1 MPDGAGTPVTG
12 SPVYD
17 VILPAGGTLD
27 DHFAKVALT
36 PVKALI
42 RTGDNLLI
50 LRALEALRLS
60 GRSARIVVVGGD
72 EVRRA
77 MEDKVE
83 AVVPAG
89 PSLPDNILA
98 GVKELLKMERPPE
111 RILIVTTDLPYI
123 TDKTLAAWLDTCPPG
138 ADFCGA
144 LVDSESYTDRF
155 PGSSSTWAKLKD
167 GSFTLGGVFLVR
179 TAALKK
185 AMPQI
190 EKVVANR
197 KSITGMAGLLGFGF
211 LTKVMTRRV
220 TVWECERK
228 VEEIL
233 GGGLKVSAVPD
244 SPPEL
249 AFDIDDIA
257 DYEYAL
263 RNK

>member
-1 MPDGAGTPVTG
+1 M
-12 SPVYD
+12 SEVYD
-17 VILPAGGTLD
+17 VILPAGGVLD

-60 GRSARIVVVGGD
+60 GRSGRIVVVGGE
-72 EVRRA
+72 EVQRA
-77 MEDKVE
+77 LEGRVD
-83 AVVPAG
+83 AIVPAG
-89 PSLPDNILA
+89 PSLPDNILK
-98 GVKELLKMERPPE
+98 GLKKLLTMENPPE
-111 RILIVTTDLPYI
+111 RLLIVTTDLPYI
-123 TDKTLAAWLDTCPPG
+123 DEKVLTKWLDLCPPG

-144 LVDSESYTDRF
+144 LVESTEYIDRF
-155 PGSSSTWAKLKD
+155 PGSTSTWAKLKD
-167 GSFTLGGVFLVR
+167 GNFTLGGIFLVR
-179 TAALKK
+179 TDALRK

-190 EKVVANR
+190 ERVVAQR
-197 KSITGMAGLLGFGF
+197 KSIRGMAGLLGVGF
-211 LTKVMTRRV
+211 LLKVMSRQI
-220 TVWECERK
+220 TVEECERK

-233 GGGLKVSAVPD
+233 GAKVSAVPN

-249 AFDIDDIA
+249 AFDIDDIV

>member
-1 MPDGAGTPVTG
+1 M
-12 SPVYD
+12 SEVYD
-17 VILPAGGTLD
+17 VILPAGGVLD

-50 LRALEALRLS
+50 LRTLEALRLS
-60 GRSARIVVVGGD
+60 GRTARIVVVGGD
-72 EVRRA
+72 EVRGA
-77 MEDKVE
+77 MEGRVE

-89 PSLPDNILA
+89 PSLPDNILK
-98 GVKELLKMERPPE
+98 GLKELLAMENPPE
-111 RILIVTTDLPYI
+111 RLLIVTTDLPYI
-123 TDKTLAAWLDTCPPG
+123 DDKVLVKWLDTCPPG

-144 LVDSESYTDRF
+144 LVDEGAYVDRF

-167 GSFTLGGVFLVR
+167 GNFTLGGVFLVR
-179 TAALKK
+179 TSALKK

-190 EKVVANR
+190 EKAVANR
-197 KSITGMAGLLGFGF
+197 KSIRGLAGLLGMGF
-211 LTKVMTRRV
+211 LLKVMTRQA
-220 TVWECERK
+220 TVDECERK

-233 GGGLKVSAVPD
+233 GVKVSAVPD
-244 SPPEL
+244 APPEL
-249 AFDIDDIA
+249 AFDIDDIV

>member
-1 MPDGAGTPVTG
+1 M
-12 SPVYD
+12 YD

-27 DHFAKVALT
+27 DHFARVALT

-42 RTGDNLLI
+42 RVGDNLLI

-60 GRSARIVVVGGD
+60 GRAGRVVVVGGED
-72 EVRRA
+72 VRRA
-77 MEDKVE
+77 IEDRVD

-98 GVKELLKMERPPE
+98 GLKALLTMENPPE
-111 RILIVTTDLPYI
+111 RLLIVTTDLPYI
-123 TDKTLAAWLDTCPPG
+123 DAKVLGEWLDLCPPG

-144 LVDSESYTDRF
+144 LVDEAAYVDRF
-155 PGSSSTWAKLKD
+155 PGSSSTWAKLRD
-167 GSFTLGGVFLVR
+167 GNFTLGGVFLVR
-179 TAALKK
+179 TAALRK

-190 EKVVANR
+190 ERAVANR
-197 KSITGMAGLLGFGF
+197 KSIRGMAGLLGTGF
-211 LTKVMTRRV
+211 LLKVMTRRI
-220 TVWECERK
+220 TVAECEAK

-233 GGGLKVSAVPD
+233 GADVKGVKVSAVPGA
-244 SPPEL
+244 PAEL
-249 AFDIDDIA
+249 AFDIDDIS

>member
-1 MPDGAGTPVTG
+1 M
-12 SPVYD
+12 SEVYD
-17 VILPAGGTLD
+17 VILPAGGVLD

-50 LRALEALRLS
+50 LRTLEALRLS
-60 GRSARIVVVGGD
+60 GRSGRIVVVGGE
-72 EVRRA
+72 EVKKA
-77 MEDKVE
+77 MQDRVE

-89 PSLPDNILA
+89 PSLPDNILK
-98 GVKELLKMERPPE
+98 GMKELLAMENPPE
-111 RILIVTTDLPYI
+111 RLLIVTTDLPYI
-123 TDKTLAAWLDTCPPG
+123 DEKVLVKWLDICPPG

-144 LVDSESYTDRF
+144 LVDEHAYIDRF

-167 GSFTLGGVFLVR
+167 GNFTLGGVFLVR
-179 TAALKK
+179 VSALRK
-185 AMPQI
+185 AMPEI
-190 EKVVANR
+190 EKAVANR
-197 KSITGMAGLLGFGF
+197 KSITGMAKLLGMSFM
-211 LTKVMTRRV
+211 LKVMTRQV
-220 TVWECERK
+220 TVADCERK

-233 GGGLKVSAVPD
+233 GVKVSAVPA

-249 AFDIDDIA
+249 AFDIDDIV